1 MSKIALYL
9 AGGGA
14 RGAYQAGLLKA
25 IGQILNTKKLPF
37 HMVIGTSIGCLNAAI
52 LAEHADNFGL
62 AIDKLEALWSDIRC
76 EKIFKTH
83 NYDVGKS
90 ILRNMSSLFL
100 KTPRSGHL
108 LDTIP
113 LHDFIQNNID
123 FEQIKFNIQY
133 KNLEAMEIISH
144 CYDTQQ
150 TVSFIQ
156 HNQPSIEDWL
166 YPRHI
171 SRTTELNISHI
182 LASTALPLFFPV
194 IKINGYHYGDGGMGL
209 ISPLRGATRFG
220 AEKILILG
228 TRQSPIVNTNEQL
241 QRSEIGLAQILG
253 NMLSGL
259 FLDNLDRDLEMLHK
273 MNEISRL
280 ISMWKKRS
288 SPWKPIESLH
298 LRPSTDISEIAQNEY
313 HSMPGVLRLMLNLL
327 GAQQHSG
334 DLLSFL
340 LFEPGF
346 TSILIELGYQDG
358 LQSRDVISAFFT

>member
-1 MSKIALYL
+1 MTKIALYL

-14 RGAYQAGLLKA
+14 RGAYQAGILKA
-25 IGQILNTKKLPF
+25 ISKILNVKKLPF
-37 HMVIGTSIGCLNAAI
+37 AMVIGTSVGSLNAAI
-52 LAEHADNFGL
+52 MAQYADNFPL
-62 AIDKLEALWSDIRC
+62 ATEKLEELWTNIRC
-76 EKIFKTH
+76 ENIFKTQ

-90 ILRNMSSLFL
+90 VLRNMSGLFL
-100 KTPRSGHL
+100 KSPRSGHL
-108 LDTIP
+108 LDTMP
-113 LHDFIQNNID
+113 LHTFIQENIN
-123 FEQIKFNIQY
+123 FEQIKNNIHSKY
-133 KNLEAMEIISH
+133 LEAMEVISH

-150 TVSFIQ
+150 TVSFLQ
-156 HNQPSIEDWL
+156 HNNPEVDDWI
-166 YPRHI
+166 YPRHL
-171 SRTTELNISHI
+171 SHSTEINISHV

-194 IKINGYHYGDGGMGL
+194 IKIDGYHYGDGGMGL

-220 AEKILILG
+220 MEKILILG
-228 TRQSPIVNTNEQL
+228 TRQSPTVNNNEHL
-241 QRSEIGLAQILG
+241 QRSDIGLAQILG

-288 SPWKPIESLH
+288 APWKPIESLH
-298 LRPSTDISEIAQNEY
+298 LRPSADISEIAQNEY
-313 HSMPGVLRLMLNLL
+313 HSMPSVLRFMLNLL

-346 TSILIELGYQDG
+346 TRELIELGYKDT
-358 LQSRDVISAFFT
+358 LQSKDVISAFFA